1 VRSITAEH
9 LATAPALVVADVSF
23 ISLTKVIP
31 VLVEVAAPSADLVLL
46 TGELDGLSGPQAQ
59 WPNVRATICAGA
71 VIYDAESDKAPTA

>member
-1 VRSITAEH
+1 M
-9 LATAPALVVADVSF
+9 
-23 ISLTKVIP
+23 
-31 VLVEVAAPSADLVLL
+31 SADLVLL